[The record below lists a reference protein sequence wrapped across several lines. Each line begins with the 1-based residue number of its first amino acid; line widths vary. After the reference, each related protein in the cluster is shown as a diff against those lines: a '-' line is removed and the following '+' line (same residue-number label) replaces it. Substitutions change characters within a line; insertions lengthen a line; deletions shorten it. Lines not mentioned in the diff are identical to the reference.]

1 MNKMT
6 ITLLTVLFC
15 SGASWAAKPTLNFKG
30 SSALPL
36 PICEKEKSAAATHK
50 VELSGGLQ
58 SLPAGI
64 LVARQAHF
72 SIEARSVEGSL
83 VKAQTF
89 QSFVNSGS
97 NIKSKPKVICGN
109 SELPLKTRYSM
120 MGPTL
125 IYTGEASK
133 EKNIFWQF
141 QVLADSTLLS
151 PWNTRSL
158 ALSSSADIEKTLT
171 SLGYETKIYQLS
183 SKKFEIVYSQK
194 RNDDKQAL
202 SIIYDFN

>member
-1 MNKMT
+1 
-6 ITLLTVLFC
+6 
-15 SGASWAAKPTLNFKG
+15 
-30 SSALPL
+30 
-36 PICEKEKSAAATHK
+36 
-50 VELSGGLQ
+50 
-58 SLPAGI
+58 
-64 LVARQAHF
+64 
-72 SIEARSVEGSL
+72 
-83 VKAQTF
+83 
-89 QSFVNSGS
+89 
-97 NIKSKPKVICGN
+97 
-109 SELPLKTRYSM
+109 M

-183 SKKFEIVYSQK
+183 SKKLHGCNAAHLEV
-194 RNDDKQAL
+194 
-202 SIIYDFN
+202 